1 MSYNWNHGGNHG
13 NDDFN
18 WDLDVTYDFE
28 AEVETEFEASNE
40 YDSDLNADVNIDVCI
55 DIDGN
60 SAVFYIDVQAVGD
73 DGATEVSLAAIT
85 TDDYSSIVISGYS
98 AVG

>member
-1 MSYNWNHGGNHG
+1 MSGNNNHHS

-18 WDLDVTYDFE
+18 WDLDVNYDFSV
-28 AEVETEFEASNE
+28 EVSLDFDTNVE
-40 YDSDLNADVNIDVCI
+40 YSSDFDVDPSIEVCV

-60 SAVFYIDVQAVGD
+60 FAGFNIDVQAVGD
-73 DGATEVSLAAIT
+73 DSAVEVNLAVVT
-85 TDDYSSIVISGYS
+85 TDDYSSIALSGYS

>member
-1 MSYNWNHGGNHG
+1 MTFNWCDWG

-18 WDLDVTYDFE
+18 WDMDVGYDFNSEVSSEFAIDANFDSNLDV
-28 AEVETEFEASNE
+28 
-40 YDSDLNADVNIDVCI
+40 NACVDINV

-60 SAVFYIDVQAVGD
+60 IASFYVDVQAVGD
-73 DGATEVSLAAIT
+73 DGATEVNIAVVT

-98 AVG
+98 AVA

>member
-1 MSYNWNHGGNHG
+1 MSFNWCDWG

-18 WDLDVTYDFE
+18 WDLDVSYDFSS
-28 AEVETEFEASNE
+28 EVETEFEVETSFE
-40 YDSDLNADVNIDVCI
+40 SDLDINAEIDVCV

-60 SAVFYIDVQAVGD
+60 LATFYVDVQAVGD
-73 DGATEVSLAAIT
+73 DSATEVNIAVVT